1 MIKTEIKDYLN
12 YGKVLAIT
20 NGVIEECSNK
30 KFKDFKKFS

>member
-20 NGVIEECSNK
+20 IGVKEESSNN
-30 KFKDFKKFS
+30 KFKDF